1 MKLAVFML
9 LCLIGQLTV
18 EGIAYIFKLWIYTSK
33 KNFIL
38 HIILAVIIVFGGLS
52 FIVSGL
58 HWFIRYPIGVAVGLL
73 YEYGNASGLNLFYFP
88 NNKFLVFKN
97 KTFILILMGLLW
109 GLYPLLVPVVYRAL
123 IPLIGH

>member
-1 MKLAVFML
+1 MKLLIFML
-9 LCLIGQLTV
+9 LCLIGQLAV
-18 EGIAYIFKLWIYTSK
+18 EGIAYIFKLWVYTSK

-58 HWFIRYPIGVAVGLL
+58 PWFIRYPIGVAVGLL
-73 YEYGNASGLNLFYFP
+73 YEYGNSSGLNLFYFP
-88 NNKFLVFKN
+88 NNKFLIFKN
-97 KTFILILMGLLW
+97 KAFILILMGLLW

-123 IPLIGH
+123 